1 MTQIPSQADQPKAT
15 LAGPP
20 ARSNSVRAVLWMMG
34 ALVSF
39 SIIAIAGREA
49 SKGADTFQIM
59 FWRSTLGI
67 VVLSVI
73 WFATGGT
80 VRGLKTERL
89 GTHGLRNF
97 IHYFAQYSWL
107 AALPLIPLSQ
117 LFAVEF
123 TAPLWVAVLAP
134 LILGEKLTPWRI
146 AAAVIGFIGAL
157 IVVRPGAIPLS
168 PGMIFGLLSAVGF
181 ALGMIM
187 TKRLT
192 ATESA
197 FKILFYMQVLQT
209 IIGAFPMASRMSLPE
224 PLTAFWIF
232 VVGVCGLTAHFCQVR
247 AFMLA
252 DAIIVAP
259 LDFLRLPLIAIVAA
273 FLYREGFDPWVLAGG
288 AVVIA
293 ANLINMHG
301 ERRRLAALETP

>member
-1 MTQIPSQADQPKAT
+1 MTIAT
-15 LAGPP
+15 ATPAP
-20 ARSNSVRAVLWMMG
+20 ARSNTARAVLWMFG
-34 ALVSF
+34 ALISF

-59 FWRSTLGI
+59 FWRSLLGI
-67 VVLSVI
+67 IVLSLI
-73 WFATGGT
+73 WFATGG
-80 VRGLKTERL
+80 RLRELKTARI
-89 GTHGLRNF
+89 GGHTLRSCV
-97 IHYFAQYSWL
+97 HYAAQYSWL
-107 AALPLIPLSQ
+107 AALPLIPLTQ

-123 TAPLWVAVLAP
+123 TSPLWVAVLAP
-134 LILGEKLTPWRI
+134 FILGEKLTSWRLM
-146 AAAVIGFIGAL
+146 AAVVGFIGTL

-168 PGMIFGLLSAVGF
+168 TGMIFGLVSALGF
-181 ALGMIM
+181 ALSMIM

-209 IIGAFPMASRMSLPE
+209 IIGAVPMVSRMTMPE
-224 PLTAFWIF
+224 PVTAGWIAL
-232 VVGVCGLTAHFCQVR
+232 VGICGLTAHFCSIR

-259 LDFLRLPLIAIVAA
+259 LDFLRLPLIALVAA
-273 FLYREGFDPWVLAGG
+273 LIYNEGVDPWVLAGG

-293 ANLINMHG
+293 GNVINMFG
-301 ERRRLAALETP
+301 ERRRARLTRTS

>member
-1 MTQIPSQADQPKAT
+1 MTTASTIPAPT
-15 LAGPP
+15 P
-20 ARSNSVRAVLWMMG
+20 ARSNTARAVLWMFG

-59 FWRSTLGI
+59 FWRSLLGI

-73 WFATGGT
+73 WFATGGGFRDLET
-80 VRGLKTERL
+80 GRI
-89 GTHGLRNF
+89 GTHLLRNSV
-97 IHYFAQYSWL
+97 HYGAQYSWL

-123 TAPLWVAVLAP
+123 TSPLWVAVLAP
-134 LILGEKLTPWRI
+134 LILGEKLTPWRLT
-146 AAAVIGFIGAL
+146 AAVVGFIGTL

-168 PGMIFGLLSAVGF
+168 QGMIFGLVSALGF
-181 ALGMIM
+181 ALSMIM

-209 IIGAFPMASRMSLPE
+209 IIGAVPMASRMTMPD
-224 PLTAFWIF
+224 PVTAGWIAL
-232 VVGVCGLTAHFCQVR
+232 VGICGLTAHFCLIR

-259 LDFLRLPLIAIVAA
+259 LDFLRLPVIALAGALI
-273 FLYREGFDPWVLAGG
+273 YNEGFDAWILAGG
-288 AVVIA
+288 GVVILG
-293 ANLINMHG
+293 NVINMIG
-301 ERRRLAALETP
+301 ERRRMRATRAS

>member
-1 MTQIPSQADQPKAT
+1 MTAASTVPAT
-15 LAGPP
+15 TP
-20 ARSNSVRAVLWMMG
+20 ARSKTARAVLWMLG

-59 FWRSTLGI
+59 FWRSALG
-67 VVLSVI
+67 VLVLSTI
-73 WFATGGT
+73 WLATGGKLRELT
-80 VRGLKTERL
+80 TQRI
-89 GTHGLRNF
+89 GTHALRNSV
-97 IHYFAQYSWL
+97 HYAAQYSWL

-123 TAPLWVAVLAP
+123 TSPLWVAVLAP
-134 LILGEKLTPWRI
+134 LILGEKLTPWRL
-146 AAAVIGFIGAL
+146 AAAVVGFIGTL

-168 PGMIFGLLSAVGF
+168 PGMIFGLAAALGF
-181 ALGMIM
+181 ALSMIM

-209 IIGAFPMASRMSLPE
+209 LIGAVPMASR
-224 PLTAFWIF
+224 LTMPDPVTAGWIGL
-232 VVGVCGLTAHFCQVR
+232 VGVCGLTSHFCQIR

-259 LDFLRLPLIAIVAA
+259 LDFLRLPLIALAGALI
-273 FLYREGFDPWVLAGG
+273 YNEGLDPWVLTGG
-288 AVVIA
+288 GIVIA
-293 ANLINMHG
+293 GNVVNMIG
-301 ERRRLAALETP
+301 ERRRMSAAARQA